1 MKNPDEKQTVGSAS
15 ALRDSLNLFPKE
27 TAKNRL
33 SYRGNWRSREE
44 EEEEEDAVVED
55 LATSIVVEHLV
66 DKR

>member
-1 MKNPDEKQTVGSAS
+1 MNEESWPKQAVGSAS
-15 ALRDSLNLFPKE
+15 ALRHSLNLFSKE

-33 SYRGNWRSREE
+33 SYRGNWRSR

-66 DKR
+66 DKRW